1 MVEDHAVLFVLSV
14 VVALQAAAIVVVLC
28 ANLVAGSML
37 SADDAGN

>member
-1 MVEDHAVLFVLSV
+1 MVEDHAVLFVLTV

-37 SADDAGN
+37 SADDTAN

>member
-1 MVEDHAVLFVLSV
+1 MVEDHAVLFVLAV

-37 SADDAGN
+37 NAEEASN